1 MVKHEK
7 IVQTRQELNK
17 GKLVVNYL
25 AKFQIRSQS
34 QSCFKTN
41 SKIQPLLGVLYR
53 KENNGI
59 QFSEVEPKS
68 YWENM

>member
-34 QSCFKTN
+34 KSCLIFKTN
-41 SKIQPLLGVLYR
+41 SKIQTLLGVL
-53 KENNGI
+53 
-59 QFSEVEPKS
+59 
-68 YWENM
+68 